1 MQFEKFFGLVI
12 GLLVGCAGGYL
23 FSKSQRPDP
32 GSIQDRLELAEQE
45 AAKSGRE
52 ARALKAYV
60 ERAEGSGSAKFRRI
74 SPPFGCR
81 KCRFTGKG
89 WVVWDDF
96 TDGCGDRNRLGEH
109 SATLANTRLVCTH
122 SQQQQQGKGLRVF
135 VAYLGYL

>member
-1 MQFEKFFGLVI
+1 MQFKKFFGLVF

-60 ERAEGSGSAKFRRI
+60 ERAEGSGSA
-74 SPPFGCR
+74 
-81 KCRFTGKG
+81 
-89 WVVWDDF
+89 
-96 TDGCGDRNRLGEH
+96 
-109 SATLANTRLVCTH
+109 
-122 SQQQQQGKGLRVF
+122 
-135 VAYLGYL
+135 